1 MNIDASIA
9 GPTAGRA
16 TSVGFKVDVSRGQR
30 VGRVSSEWFS
40 RPDDER
46 YLSLSELYGAVRSRA
61 ERATART
68 VESRAIRVEAS
79 RDKAERLAL
88 VVPDREGPIAPTHWG
103 FGQLC
108 GLVGAPSTYLRDLPA
123 PLAAINL
130 QHGLLNHRAELVKTL
145 EVEDGRVELR
155 AVTGPDYG
163 RIWDHELVG
172 AVMKIAG
179 EA

>member
-9 GPTAGRA
+9 GPAAGRM
-16 TSVGFKVDVSRGQR
+16 TSAGFKVDVSRGQR
-30 VGRVSSEWFS
+30 VGRVSSEWFL

-61 ERATART
+61 ERATARA

-79 RDKAERLAL
+79 RDNAERLAL
-88 VVPDREGPIAPTHWG
+88 VVPDREASIAPTHWG

-108 GLVGAPSTYLRDLPA
+108 GLVVAPSTYLRDLPA
-123 PLAAINL
+123 SLAAINL

-145 EVEDGRVELR
+145 EVEDGRLSYAR
-155 AVTGPDYG
+155 SPARIMDASGIMSLWG
-163 RIWDHELVG
+163 R
-172 AVMKIAG
+172 
-179 EA
+179 